1 MHFDLNKKFFSK
13 LSIGTANLNNNYG
26 LLKKNKI
33 NLNQFKNLIRLL
45 KKKNIRFI
53 DTSSAYGNSESFIGE
68 LKLSKFKIITK
79 SIFDSKTK
87 SFKINETLKN
97 LRQKPYAILFHKFQ
111 DYKKNKKKFLNE
123 IKEAKV
129 SKYGVSIYSK
139 KEFNMA
145 LKDNQIKI
153 IQIPGNFFNQKLL
166 DIKLLEKAQKKKI
179 EIEVR
184 SVFMQGL
191 LFDQFTKIVKI
202 LKLKDRK
209 KIQSLEKFLKK
220 NNINLATLS
229 LFMIINNPLIKR
241 VILGFNNKSQFLNIF
256 KELRKIDELKIENI
270 RKFYFV
276 YNKNFNILNW
286 IKK

>member
-1 MHFDLNKKFFSK
+1 MYYDLNKKFFSK

-33 NLNQFKNLIRLL
+33 NLNQFKNLIRLSKR
-45 KKKNIRFI
+45 KKIRFI
-53 DTSSAYGNSESFIGE
+53 DTSSVYGNSESFIGK
-68 LKLSKFKIITK
+68 LKLRKFKIITK
-79 SIFDSKTK
+79 SIFNSKTK

-123 IKEAKV
+123 IKEAKIN
-129 SKYGVSIYSK
+129 KYGVSIYSK
-139 KEFNMA
+139 KEFKMA

-166 DIKLLEKAQKKKI
+166 DVKLLEKAQKKKI

-202 LKLKDRK
+202 LKIKDRK
-209 KIQSLEKFLKK
+209 KIRNLEKFLKK
-220 NNINLATLS
+220 YNINLATLS

-241 VILGFNNKSQFLNIF
+241 VILGFNHKSQFLNIS

-286 IKK
+286 TKK